1 MIFPTENPTF
11 SLLLVSAFI
20 KDGIAMFLERKKRT
34 PTAIYITFVCMTAIV
49 WYLGFWEDVF
59 IFTVLFFWWLMLCF
73 ILLSRYGSRR
83 LLVIQ
88 GKYQLAIHT
97 NEPFRILHRKLIGL
111 IFLISLPF
119 YYFWFLISFLACMN
133 GYFFIIL
140 NLPILTFS
148 CLVFRC
154 VFLVWRSL
162 ETSSGIFWG
171 MHIGM
176 YILIQFLGWIIRA
189 TLLSEFYI

>member
-88 GKYQLAIHT
+88 GKHQLAIHT

-119 YYFWFLISFLACMN
+119 SS
-133 GYFFIIL
+133 
-140 NLPILTFS
+140 LTFPG
-148 CLVFRC
+148 FY
-154 VFLVWRSL
+154 RSL
-162 ETSSGIFWG
+162 FENSSSQRIRTAKISNRRKQSYELKRRCLPVLRVRG
-171 MHIGM
+171 
-176 YILIQFLGWIIRA
+176 YILQ
-189 TLLSEFYI
+189 